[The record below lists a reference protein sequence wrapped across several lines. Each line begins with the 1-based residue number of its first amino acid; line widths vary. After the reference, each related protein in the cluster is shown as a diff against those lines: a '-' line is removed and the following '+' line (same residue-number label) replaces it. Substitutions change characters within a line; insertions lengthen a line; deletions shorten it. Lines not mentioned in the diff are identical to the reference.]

1 MVELVLLQSVSY
13 IAGALGVFVAA
24 VYYMMN
30 LRISQRNQEL
40 TLKVLEQS
48 AKAQEQTLET
58 RQAQLL
64 MGMLQALISPEMM
77 ETNMKL
83 LGIEMKNAEDW
94 NIIINDLE
102 KYKSFILRAAYCQ
115 GIGTLVR
122 NRMLDVSLPA

>member
-1 MVELVLLQSVSY
+1 
-13 IAGALGVFVAA
+13 
-24 VYYMMN
+24 MMN